1 MGEGRNFFASRTWK
15 GRCIGSLPLGC
26 LFFSK
31 KIQRRVV
38 IMKKISLI
46 LLSLLLIITTVACAP
61 KTEAP
66 ENQDLVEEEKS
77 DLVQDEAEKAE
88 ETVEAKGSIILS
100 TTTSTQDSGLLD
112 FLLPIFTEET
122 GIEVKTIA
130 VGTGKALQMG
140 RDGEADVLLVHA
152 KADEL
157 TFVEE
162 GHGTERRDVM
172 YNDFILVGPGEDA
185 LNLKNDHPNNI
196 LEGLKVIANNEA
208 TFVSR
213 GDDSGT
219 HKKELSIWE
228 AADIEPAGA
237 WYLEAGAG
245 MGDVL
250 KIASEKQGYTIT
262 DRATFLSMRDSLDL
276 EIIIEGDENLF
287 NQYGVI
293 PVNPDKNSNINDEG
307 AIEFMNW
314 ITSKRGQDLIKEFGV
329 EEYGQPLF
337 IPNAE

>member
-1 MGEGRNFFASRTWK
+1 M
-15 GRCIGSLPLGC
+15 
-26 LFFSK
+26 
-31 KIQRRVV
+31 
-38 IMKKISLI
+38 MKKISI
-46 LLSLLLIITTVACAP
+46 LLLIFLLIFTTACTKNVETP
-61 KTEAP
+61 T
-66 ENQDLVEEEKS
+66 NTGQVEET
-77 DLVQDEAEKAE
+77 QDETSQEQ
-88 ETVEAKGSIILS
+88 VEAKGSIILS

-140 RDGEADVLLVHA
+140 RDGEADVLLVHS
-152 KADEL
+152 KADEIK
-157 TFVEE
+157 FVEE
-162 GHGTERRDVM
+162 GYGTERRDVM
-172 YNDFILVGPGEDA
+172 YNDYILVGPKDDP
-185 LNLKNDHPNNI
+185 LNLKTDYPNNI
-196 LEGLKVIANNEA
+196 LEGLKRIAEKEA
-208 TFVSR
+208 VFVSR

-219 HKKELSIWE
+219 HKKELSIWKT
-228 AADIEPAGA
+228 ANIEPSGA

-250 KIASEKQGYTIT
+250 KITSDKQGYTIS
-262 DRATFLSMRDSLDL
+262 DRGTYLSMRDVLDL

-293 PVNPDKNSNINDEG
+293 PVNPEKNPHVNIDA

-314 ITSKRGQDLIKEFGV
+314 ITSDRVQDLIKEFGV

-337 IPNAE
+337 IPNAK

>member
-1 MGEGRNFFASRTWK
+1 
-15 GRCIGSLPLGC
+15 
-26 LFFSK
+26 
-31 KIQRRVV
+31 
-38 IMKKISLI
+38 MKKTLVSI
-46 LLSLLLIITTVACAP
+46 LTLLLILSTLVGCAP

-66 ENQDLVEEEKS
+66 APAEPPVNETPVETPEEPAK
-77 DLVQDEAEKAE
+77 E
-88 ETVEAKGSIILS
+88 KGSIILS

-112 FLLPIFTEET
+112 FLLPIFTEDT
-122 GIEVKTIA
+122 GIEVKTVA

-140 RDGEADVLLVHA
+140 RDGDADVLLVHA

-157 TFVEE
+157 KFVEE
-162 GHGTERRDVM
+162 GHGTERHDVM
-172 YNDFILVGPGEDA
+172 YNDFILVGPKDEV
-185 LNLKNDHPNNI
+185 LELKANFPNDI
-196 LEGLKVIANNEA
+196 VEGLKAISAHGA

-219 HKKELSIWE
+219 HKKELELWKT
-228 AADIEPAGA
+228 AGIEPAGE
-237 WYLEAGAG
+237 WYLSAGAG

-250 KIASEKQGYTIT
+250 KIASEKQGYTIS
-262 DRATFLSMRDSLDL
+262 DRATYLSMRDSLDL
-276 EIIIEGDENLF
+276 DIVIEGDNNLF

-293 PVNPDKNSNINDEG
+293 PVNPDKNANINNEG

-314 ITSKRGQDLIKEFGV
+314 MISEKGQALIEEFGV